1 MKTSSLQLEEFLI
14 TKLNI
19 EHIEATNKNDTEKF
33 NIKLDYDVAMHA
45 DNDNLF
51 RLDFRV
57 KIKPK
62 KGDSGKSIDA
72 ELLGFFSFPP
82 NTELD
87 DMQYLV
93 RINGCTMLYSLLR
106 GQVAMITGSFPDGK
120 FNLPSILMH
129 DKIMQIE
136 KKKEKKLEQGKNK
149 NLKDRE

>member
-1 MKTSSLQLEEFLI
+1 MKTSTLQLEEFLI
-14 TKLNI
+14 IKLNI
-19 EHIEATNKNDTEKF
+19 EHIEATNKIDSEKF
-33 NIKLDYDVAMHA
+33 NIKLDYDVAIHA
-45 DNDNLF
+45 DNDKLF

-82 NTELD
+82 NTDES
-87 DMQYLV
+87 DMQYFV

-129 DKIMQIE
+129 DKIMKIE
-136 KKKEKKLEQGKNK
+136 KSKSKEKIKK
-149 NLKDRE
+149 